1 MYQRKAHHLIQAHFP
16 VNYCQVRRRKNMK
29 VFDFDNTLYR
39 GESAADL
46 FFFMIKRN
54 RKLKNT
60 FPSSS

>member
-1 MYQRKAHHLIQAHFP
+1 
-16 VNYCQVRRRKNMK
+16 MK